1 MEIDLE
7 GPWGP
12 WGPEGSGS
20 PLKDLEEMMRKLQAS
35 FRGMPAAGGGGRNL
49 WWILPLVVLLLWLG
63 SGIYRVLPDEEGVV
77 LRFGQFTTSTG
88 PGLHY
93 HLPWP
98 IETVIKPKVTIVNR
112 FDVGLRGGQQGV
124 TLVGTPR
131 LETPRDVPAESLML
145 TGDEN
150 IVDIDFSVFWVIK
163 DAYAFLFNIQ
173 NPPGTVKAVA
183 ESAMREIIG
192 KSVIQR
198 ALTQDRQKI
207 EESVKQLMQRTLDD
221 YGAGVEVTQVKM
233 QQVDPPDAVIDAF
246 RDVQAARA
254 DQERLRNEAQ
264 AYRNRVVPESRGEA
278 ARIRKE
284 AEAYREETIAEAE
297 GQAQRFLAI
306 YTEYKEASGVTRQR
320 MFFET
325 MERILQGS
333 RKVIIDAPG
342 TGVVPYLPLDSLRTT
357 GRDDRRDTP

>member
-1 MEIDLE
+1 MSWNGNRPS

-12 WGPEGSGS
+12 WGSDPN
-20 PLKDLEEMMRKLQAS
+20 PLNELEQMMRKVQESL
-35 FRGMPAAGGGGRNL
+35 RRVPTPGGSNKST
-49 WWILPLVVLLLWLG
+49 WWMIVCVVLVLWAA

-77 LRFGQFTTSTG
+77 LRFGRFTTSTG

-98 IETVIKPKVTIVNR
+98 VERVIKPKVTIVNR
-112 FDVGLRGGQQGV
+112 FDVGLRGGQQNV
-124 TLVGTPR
+124 PLVGSPR

-150 IVDIDFSVFWVIK
+150 IIDIDFSVFWVIK
-163 DAYAFLFNIQ
+163 DAYDFLFNIQ
-173 NPPGTVKAVA
+173 NPPATVKAVA

-192 KSVIQR
+192 KTMIQR

-207 EESVKQLMQRTLDD
+207 EEEVKVLMQKTLDE
-221 YGAGVEVTQVKM
+221 YGAGVEITQVKM
-233 QQVDPPDAVIDAF
+233 QKVDPPAAVIDAF

-284 AEAYREETIAEAE
+284 AEAYREQTIAEAE
-297 GQAQRFLAI
+297 GQAQRFLAV
-306 YTEYKEASGVTRQR
+306 YAEYKNASGVTRQR

-325 MERILQGS
+325 MERVLQGS

-342 TGVVPYLPLDSLRTT
+342 TGVVPYLPLEALRK
-357 GRDDRRDTP
+357 GEKKDEQP